1 MGNECEVC
9 LKSDDDS
16 NRRNQVGLSLKLHD
30 QKRTAHPAEQQE
42 TIKESHP

>member
-16 NRRNQVGLSLKLHD
+16 NRRNQVSLKLND
-30 QKRTAHPAEQQE
+30 QKKPNNYE
-42 TIKESHP
+42 